1 MLTRF
6 YPELTTD
13 VIDQFQ
19 NQMKSITENYSK
31 ELSAAQ
37 LQGFFMH
44 NKESIK
50 HVFDN
55 IDQLYRL

>member
-6 YPELTTD
+6 YPKLTPEEINQFEDSVKHVTD
-13 VIDQFQ
+13 
-19 NQMKSITENYSK
+19 NYTK

-44 NKESIK
+44 NKDSIK

-55 IDQLYRL
+55 INQLYRT